1 MADYFSTVTLPN
13 TYDLL
18 APDGAEVRILAILA
32 AGSMAHFRLQA
43 NQVSRA
49 VRHQTV
55 EEIWYV
61 LEGRGEMWRS
71 WQGQEDITALS
82 PGTSLTIP
90 AGILFQFRAGADTSI
105 SVVSVTIPPWP
116 GEDEAVIVDGK
127 WPPAI

>member
-1 MADYFSTVTLPN
+1 MADYFSTVKLPN

-18 APDGAEVRILAILA
+18 APDGAEVRILASLA

-43 NQVSRA
+43 KQISRA

-90 AGILFQFRAGADTSI
+90 VGAMFQFRAGADTSI
-105 SVVSVTIPPWP
+105 SIVSVTMPPWP
-116 GEDEAVIVDGK
+116 GEDEAVVVDGK
-127 WPPAI
+127 WPPAV